1 MHSES
6 QVFKKCVIT
15 PEVINKIESYRKT
28 ININLTLDEAL
39 EKQKT
44 RSKKH
49 PCCKSLHK
57 FRVQPSMNPAYAA
70 LSSTSHK

>member
-39 EKQKT
+39 EKQKM
-44 RSKKH
+44 RSKTHLAVKA
-49 PCCKSLHK
+49 CINSKC
-57 FRVQPSMNPAYAA
+57 
-70 LSSTSHK
+70 SHL